1 MRWLIAI
8 LLLIALPGF
17 AQVTIR
23 GTPTIAGNPAQTTTN
38 LSLPVGAAAGDVAIV
53 SVANPNVVAATSG
66 WTSDGHA
73 GANISGITQYRA
85 LVSGDISA
93 GFVSITCDPSFPSI
107 MSLTVIVGPSI
118 SRIRELAGSQN
129 GTGAS
134 SRTLTTGAGTATT
147 DVGIFFSASRGGTS
161 SSISPGTSVGT
172 ATSTFINGR
181 LATDA
186 ALSSGANVIT
196 FNYSGSSGDYQSFTI
211 VNLALIST
219 PKSYPILY

>member
-1 MRWLIAI
+1 MRLA
-8 LLLIALPGF
+8 LLLLLALPCF

-23 GTPTIAGNPAQTTTN
+23 GTPTIAGTPAQTTTN
-38 LSLPVGAAAGDVAIV
+38 LSLPTGAAAGDVAIV
-53 SVANPNVVAATSG
+53 SIANPNAVTNTTG
-66 WTSDGHA
+66 WVGTGKA
-73 GANISGITQYRA
+73 GANIAGYTQYRA
-85 LVSGDISA
+85 LVSADISA
-93 GFVSITCDPSFPSI
+93 GFVSMTNDPSFPSI
-107 MSLTVIVGPSI
+107 MSLVVIAGPSV
-118 SRIRELAGSQN
+118 SRIREQGDSQN

-134 SRTLTTGAGTATT
+134 SRTLTTGVGTATT
-147 DVGIFFSASRGGTS
+147 DVGIFFSATRGGS
-161 SSISPGTSVGT
+161 STSISPGTSAGT

-186 ALSSGANVIT
+186 SLSSGANIIT